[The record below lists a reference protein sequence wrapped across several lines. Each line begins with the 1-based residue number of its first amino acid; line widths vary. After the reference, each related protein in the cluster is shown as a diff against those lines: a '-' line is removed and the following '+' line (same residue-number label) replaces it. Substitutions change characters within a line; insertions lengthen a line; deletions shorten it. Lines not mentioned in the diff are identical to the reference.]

1 MKIDISK
8 ILDIFKSEI
17 EQNTEPFKPTL
28 IMDDGSFQ
36 EVFSN
41 DIINFIYKKHRSAY
55 LTPEEEQSKESRN

>member
-8 ILDIFKSEI
+8 VFDIFKSEI
-17 EQNTEPFKPTL
+17 KQNTEPFKPTL

-36 EVFSN
+36 DGFSN

-55 LTPEEEQSKESRN
+55 LTPQEEQSKESSN